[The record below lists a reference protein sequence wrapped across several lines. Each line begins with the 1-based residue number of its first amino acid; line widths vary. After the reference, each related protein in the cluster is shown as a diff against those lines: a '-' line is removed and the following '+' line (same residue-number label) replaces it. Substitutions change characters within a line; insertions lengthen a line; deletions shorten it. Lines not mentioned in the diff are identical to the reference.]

1 MPAGDPMGLASGA
14 RLGAYE
20 IVAALGAGGMG
31 EVYRARDTRLGRDVA
46 LKILPDPLDGDHDRR
61 QRFEREAHVVAA
73 LNHPNIVTI
82 HSVEAVGGTYFLTME
97 MVDGRTL
104 ADVIVPGGLPL
115 DRFLK
120 IAVPLADAIG
130 AAHQRGITHR
140 DVKRGQLP
148 VGSSEI

>member
-1 MPAGDPMGLASGA
+1 MIGQTLSHY
-14 RLGAYE
+14 RILEKLGE
-20 IVAALGAGGMG
+20 GGMG
-31 EVYRARDTRLGRDVA
+31 VLYRALDTRLDRAVA
-46 LKILPDPLDGDHDRR
+46 IKLLRPEAVGDADRR
-61 QRFEREAHVVAA
+61 RRFVQEARAASA